1 LNCFLGIYDPEVAC
15 VRVPSTLK
23 MNDEEKNESI
33 NRVLHDECNKRSSI
47 DRLSFDRYLNLGI
60 RDQHMHFE

>member
-1 LNCFLGIYDPEVAC
+1 